1 MIRFRSFI
9 LAFAAMVLLAVSSF
23 AETPKPAEAPKAPEA
38 SSFSDKQKT
47 DIEQIVRTL
56 LEKNPDI
63 IVNAAQ
69 AYQMKQAQ
77 EADKKAAEAVVQYKD
92 QLFNDPKDPVEG
104 NPKGPIQVV
113 EFFDYNC
120 GFCKKAHEPL
130 VEMLKTEKDVKL
142 VYKQF
147 PILSDSSKTA
157 ARAALAAGK
166 QGKYIAMHNA
176 LMEHKGPLDDATIMD
191 LAGKTGLDKDKLK
204 KDMEDPGIAG
214 QLATDLELANKVGAH
229 GTPTF
234 VFGDKVVPGAMS
246 LEEMKKLIGDMRAQK
261 KG

>member
-1 MIRFRSFI
+1 MMRLRSFV
-9 LAFAAMVLLAVSSF
+9 LAAVAGVLLAVPCF
-23 AETPKPAEAPKAPEA
+23 AETPAAPASAPAA
-38 SSFSDKQKT
+38 SSSFTDKQKT
-47 DIEQIVRTL
+47 DLEQIIRDVL
-56 LEKNPDI
+56 QKNPEI

-69 AYQMKQAQ
+69 AFQMKQAQ

-104 NPKGPIQVV
+104 NPKGTVQIV

-120 GFCKKAHEPL
+120 GFCKKAHDPILEL
-130 VEMLKTEKDVKL
+130 VKAEKDVKL
-142 VYKQF
+142 VYKQM
-147 PILSDSSKTA
+147 PILADSSKVA
-157 ARAALAAGK
+157 AKAALGAAA

-176 LMEHKGPLDDATIMD
+176 LMEHKGSLDDATIMD
-191 LAGKTGLDKDKLK
+191 IATKVGVDRDKLK
-204 KDMEDPGIAG
+204 KDMESPEVAG
-214 QLATDLELANKVGAH
+214 HLAVDMDLANKLGAH

-246 LEEMKKLIGDMRAQK
+246 LEEMKKLVDEERQKQK